1 MKEHGCPPPPLTH
14 YRNYSSY
21 LAPYHPIPP
30 WPPLSTFIGFLLTVK
45 TNQSVSRLLEG
56 RLAWGRTILLT
67 RDTSNLLSEYVYRVN
82 EDHGLL
88 AIRHLSIFGYLLKS
102 RLREEVSEFIFNFVC

>member
-1 MKEHGCPPPPLTH
+1 M
-14 YRNYSSY
+14 
-21 LAPYHPIPP
+21 
-30 WPPLSTFIGFLLTVK
+30 K